1 MMMDNKEIQK
11 QLESL
16 NSLRNKLNN
25 ELDIEKKKTAE
36 FIKNFRKD
44 DLFPKPKKITLW
56 QRIKKVLN
64 F

>member
-25 ELDIEKKKTAE
+25 ELDIEKKKNCGIHKE
-36 FIKNFRKD
+36 F
-44 DLFPKPKKITLW
+44 
-56 QRIKKVLN
+56 
-64 F
+64 

>member
-1 MMMDNKEIQK
+1 MMNDKEIQK

-25 ELDIEKKKTAE
+25 ELDIEKKRTAE
-36 FIKNFRKD
+36 SLKKIKKD
-44 DLFPKPKKITLW
+44 DLFPKPKKLTLW
-56 QRIKKVLN
+56 QRIRKVLN

>member
-1 MMMDNKEIQK
+1 MDKGKEIQK

-16 NSLRNKLNN
+16 NSLRNKLNKD
-25 ELDIEKKKTAE
+25 LTIEKEKTAD
-36 FIKNFRKD
+36 FFKTLKKD
-44 DLFPKPKKITLW
+44 DLFKQPTKMTLW

>member
-1 MMMDNKEIQK
+1 MDQDKEIQK

-16 NSLRNKLNN
+16 NSLRNKLN
-25 ELDIEKKKTAE
+25 EDLKREKENTA
-36 FIKNFRKD
+36 NFLKQFKKD
-44 DLFPKPKKITLW
+44 DLFKKPKKLTLW

>member
-1 MMMDNKEIQK
+1 MMMNNKEMEK

-16 NSLRNKLNN
+16 NSLRSKLNS
-25 ELDIEKKKTAE
+25 ELDIEKKRTAE
-36 FIKNFRKD
+36 FIKNFKKD
-44 DLFPKPKKITLW
+44 DLFPKPKKLTLW

>member
-16 NSLRNKLNN
+16 NSFRNKLNI

>member
-1 MMMDNKEIQK
+1 MMMDNKEMQK

-16 NSLRNKLNN
+16 NLLRNKLNN

-36 FIKNFRKD
+36 FIKNFKKD
-44 DLFPKPKKITLW
+44 DLFPKTKKLTLW
-56 QRIKKVLN
+56 QKIKKVLN

>member
-1 MMMDNKEIQK
+1 METDKEIQR

-16 NSLRNKLNN
+16 KSLRNKLYQD
-25 ELDIEKKKTAE
+25 LDKEKEGMANFFKE
-36 FIKNFRKD
+36 FNKE
-44 DLFPKPKKITLW
+44 DLFPKPKKLTLW

>member
-36 FIKNFRKD
+36 FMKNFKKD
-44 DLFPKPKKITLW
+44 DLFPKPKKLTLW
-56 QRIKKVLN
+56 QRIKRVLN

>member
-16 NSLRNKLNN
+16 SLLRNKLNN

-36 FIKNFRKD
+36 FMKNFRKD
-44 DLFPKPKKITLW
+44 DLFPKPKKLTIW

>member
-1 MMMDNKEIQK
+1 MDQDKEIQK

-16 NSLRNKLNN
+16 NSLRNKLN
-25 ELDIEKKKTAE
+25 EDLKREKENTA
-36 FIKNFRKD
+36 NFLKQFKKD
-44 DLFPKPKKITLW
+44 DLFTKPKKLTLW

>member
-1 MMMDNKEIQK
+1 MSQEKEIQK

-16 NSLRNKLNN
+16 NSLRNKLN
-25 ELDIEKKKTAE
+25 EDLKKEKENMANFFKE
-36 FIKNFRKD
+36 FKKD
-44 DLFPKPKKITLW
+44 DLFEKPKKMTLW

>member
-1 MMMDNKEIQK
+1 MDQEKEIQK

-16 NSLRNKLNN
+16 NSLRNKLN
-25 ELDIEKKKTAE
+25 EDLKREKENTANFFKTL
-36 FIKNFRKD
+36 KRD
-44 DLFPKPKKITLW
+44 DLFKEPKKITLW